1 MTLEAQ
7 AEIVRGAETINLQEG
22 NSRGILLLHGFGDTP
37 QTLSLL
43 ASALHSAGY
52 DVRAPLLPG
61 HGRSFEAF
69 TASRHKEW
77 LTFARE
83 EFKTMRASHE
93 VVVLAGLSMGGAI
106 AAILAAENP
115 NTPTLVMMAPYMDM
129 PFPHK
134 VAAFV
139 YRLWGA
145 DRKRKGNSPGSIRD
159 PLERAKNVGYGAYS
173 ARMLNELSRLTAKAR
188 RVLPR
193 ITMPTLIVQSR
204 TDPRIKPAIAER
216 TFASLGS
223 REKKLVWIEGA
234 GHIITVDYGRE
245 QVFREVRAWIDAHVP
260 SLTTTA

>member
-7 AEIVRGAETINLQEG
+7 PEIIRGAETINLQEG

-37 QTLSLL
+37 QTLSIL
-43 ASALHSAGY
+43 AKELNSAGY

-61 HGRSFEAF
+61 HGRTFESFA
-69 TASRHKEW
+69 ASRHKEW
-77 LTFARE
+77 LGFARDE
-83 EFKTMRASHE
+83 LKTMRRNHE

-115 NTPTLVMMAPYMDM
+115 DTPTLVMMAPYMDM
-129 PFPHK
+129 PFSHK
-134 VAAFV
+134 VAAFG

-173 ARMLNELSRLTAKAR
+173 ARLLHELARVSAKAR
-188 RVLPR
+188 RALPR
-193 ITMPTLIVQSR
+193 ITMPALIVQSR
-204 TDPRIKPAIAER
+204 TDPRIKPEIAER
-216 TFASLGS
+216 TLASLGS
-223 REKKLVWIEGA
+223 TEKKLVWIEGA

-245 QVFREVRAWIDAHVP
+245 QVFREVREWIGAHVP
-260 SLTTTA
+260 SQTATA

>member
-1 MTLEAQ
+1 MTLEA
-7 AEIVRGAETINLQEG
+7 EPGIVRGAETINLQEG

-43 ASALHSAGY
+43 ASELHKSGY

-69 TASRHKEW
+69 TASRHKDW
-77 LTFARE
+77 LAFARE
-83 EFKTMRASHE
+83 EFRAMRANHE
-93 VVVLAGLSMGGAI
+93 VVMLAGLSMGGAI

-115 NTPTLVMMAPYMDM
+115 DTPTLVMMAPYMDM
-129 PFPHK
+129 PFTYK
-134 VAAFV
+134 VAAFA

-173 ARMLNELSRLTAKAR
+173 ARLLNELSRLAAKAR
-188 RVLPR
+188 RSLPGVM
-193 ITMPTLIVQSR
+193 MPTLIVQSR

-216 TFASLGS
+216 TLASLGS
-223 REKKLVWIEGA
+223 TEKKLIWIEGA
-234 GHIITVDYGRE
+234 GHVITVDYGRE
-245 QVFREVRAWIDAHVP
+245 QVFREVREWIDAHMP